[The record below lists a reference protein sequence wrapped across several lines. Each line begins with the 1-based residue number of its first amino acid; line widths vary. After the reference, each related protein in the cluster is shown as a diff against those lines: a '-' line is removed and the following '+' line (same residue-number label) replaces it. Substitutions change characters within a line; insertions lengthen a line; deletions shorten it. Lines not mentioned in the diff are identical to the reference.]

1 MRSFSKNSGRP
12 RVEQLEDRCVPGSV
26 LDLLA
31 NPVLPLGEGQSM
43 DPLQAGQT
51 AARLPGH
58 QTTDMSGQ
66 AAQAVGAPTPEPVAS
81 GVTTGS
87 AYLSQPSLGASG
99 AGILVAAPGLSMEAT
114 VGIVLSESAQ
124 EVPFKGRLEG
134 TVTITPLAPPFVSA
148 LVNATGNATQLG
160 EFTLAIPHVVNRM
173 DRTAVG
179 TYQFTA
185 ANGDT
190 LSADFTGQAT
200 PTPTPGV
207 LYIEETA
214 TITGGTGRFAG
225 ATGGFTS
232 ERLFDTV
239 ALTTTGS
246 FDGTISSPGASKP

>member
-1 MRSFSKNSGRP
+1 
-12 RVEQLEDRCVPGSV
+12 VV
-26 LDLLA
+26 DLLA
-31 NPVLPLGEGQSM
+31 NPVLPWGEGQSM
-43 DPLQAGQT
+43 DPLQAGQ
-51 AARLPGH
+51 AAVPLPGY
-58 QTTDMSGQ
+58 QATDISEQ
-66 AAQAVGAPTPEPVAS
+66 AALAVGASTPKPIAS

-87 AYLSQPSLGASG
+87 EYLSQPSLSASG
-99 AGILVAAPGLSMEAT
+99 AGILVAAPGLSMEAIQ
-114 VGIVLSESAQ
+114 GIVGSESAQ
-124 EVPFKGRLEG
+124 ELPFKGRLEG
-134 TVTITPLAPPFVSA
+134 TVTITPLAPPFVSV

-160 EFTLAIPHVVNRM
+160 EFALAIPHVVNRT

-179 TYQFTA
+179 TYEFTA

-200 PTPTPGV
+200 PTATPGI
-207 LYIEETA
+207 LHIEETA

-225 ATGGFTS
+225 ATGSFTC

>member
-1 MRSFSKNSGRP
+1 MNSFSKNSRRP
-12 RVEQLEDRCVPGSV
+12 LVEQLEDRCVPGSV

-31 NPVLPLGEGQSM
+31 NPVLPLGAEQSM
-43 DPLQAGQT
+43 DPVQAGQ
-51 AARLPGH
+51 AAVPLPGYEAS
-58 QTTDMSGQ
+58 DMSGQ
-66 AAQAVGAPTPEPVAS
+66 AAQALGAATPEPVAS

-99 AGILVAAPGLSMEAT
+99 AGILVAAPGQGIEAV
-114 VGIVLSESAQ
+114 VGIVRSESAQ
-124 EVPFKGRLEG
+124 EVPFKGNLEG
-134 TVTITPLAPPFVSA
+134 TVTISPLIPPFVSA

-179 TYQFTA
+179 TYEFTA

-225 ATGGFTS
+225 ATGSFTS

-246 FDGTISSPGASKP
+246 FDGTITPPGASKP